1 MTGID
6 ERAAAPVDAHQF
18 IIDSIY
24 SPEQIK
30 AIGEAFVGA
39 WARIAPAAG
48 ACPESIHVTRL
59 RLADVLLRLAKENDD
74 IDPERLKEA
83 ALERMLA
90 APRTL

>member
-6 ERAAAPVDAHQF
+6 ERVGASVKPDQF

-30 AIGEAFVGA
+30 AIGEAFNGA
-39 WARIAPAAG
+39 WARIAPTAG
-48 ACPESIHVTRL
+48 TSPESVHAARL
-59 RLADVLLRLAKENDD
+59 RLADVLLRLAKEKDD
-74 IDPERLKEA
+74 FDPKRLKEA
-83 ALERMLA
+83 ALESMFA